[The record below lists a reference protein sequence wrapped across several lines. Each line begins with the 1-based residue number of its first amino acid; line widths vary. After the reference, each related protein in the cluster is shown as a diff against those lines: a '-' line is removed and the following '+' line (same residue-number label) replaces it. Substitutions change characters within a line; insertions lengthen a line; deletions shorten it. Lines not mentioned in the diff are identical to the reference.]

1 MFNKMIEDGGEIL
14 YTRWLWLIDKS
25 RESCRFIA
33 KCLRSRCTD
42 YFSLGLI
49 FSAGNHWPATGHS
62 FLLPWL
68 IKQRNL
74 NLHINRISFCS
85 SPPPMM
91 IIITGLLSKSKL
103 ATVHLLHAL
112 PLLWSSFVVPCS
124 ILYMATCLG
133 WLRYLLLVEQIGH
146 SFISLQIRWL

>member
-49 FSAGNHWPATGHS
+49 FLAGNHWPATGHS

-74 NLHINRISFCS
+74 NAYQQDFF
-85 SPPPMM
+85 
-91 IIITGLLSKSKL
+91 LLVTAS
-103 ATVHLLHAL
+103 HDDYNYG
-112 PLLWSSFVVPCS
+112 FVV
-124 ILYMATCLG
+124 
-133 WLRYLLLVEQIGH
+133 QI
-146 SFISLQIRWL
+146 